1 MKTVRLRE
9 LLLLLLSAALLV
21 VVTECLPRQSDPYY
35 QDDIN
40 DMALDEL
47 RDLLEERELEML
59 RAEAALPERA
69 RRYKQN
75 RSRLPVWAK
84 HRRVCGRQRCG
95 TGHLYDF
102 VLSAI
107 NQEALPRHRQMCPT
121 SKTPCKQMF
130 GNRRIK
136 KCDCPPGFFCDM
148 TTYGNTPCQK
158 L

>member
-69 RRYKQN
+69 RRYKQ
-75 RSRLPVWAK
+75 
-84 HRRVCGRQRCG
+84 
-95 TGHLYDF
+95 
-102 VLSAI
+102 
-107 NQEALPRHRQMCPT
+107 CPT